1 MKEYQKT
8 LFPYAYNILGS
19 AEDARD
25 AVQDVLSKYIEEPRE
40 GITNEKGYLIKSVI
54 NHAINIKN
62 RRKKIDAGDVW
73 LPEPFATE
81 EADTNINLRD
91 IASYS
96 MLVLLEELNPKER
109 AVFLLK
115 ESFDYSHQEIA
126 EVLSS
131 TEEHSRKLLSRAKAK
146 LEELNLQRKASAA
159 DQVQLSFLEKY
170 INAIRSRDTQTLE
183 TILAEDISFYA
194 DGGKLRVVRKS
205 CMGVHDVSEL
215 LMLIHHRF
223 HRSNTVVAS
232 QINHQPALLY
242 YYKNKLVTCQI
253 LGIAAGDERI
263 YQVNTVVDPEKLKHL
278 EVSGV
283 KLRMVNLDDTE
294 I

>member
-25 AVQDVLSKYIEEPRE
+25 AVQDVLSNYIAEPRE

-62 RRKKIDAGDVW
+62 RKKKIDVGDVW

-96 MLVLLEELNPKER
+96 MLVLLEQLNPKER

-170 INAIRSRDTQTLE
+170 INAIRDRDTQSLE

-205 CMGVHDVSEL
+205 AMGAHEVADL
-215 LMLIHHRF
+215 LVLIHHRF
-223 HRSNTVVAS
+223 HRSLSVVAA

-242 YYKNKLVTCQI
+242 YHETRLITCQI
-253 LGIAAGDERI
+253 LGITPGSDKI
-263 YQVNTVVDPEKLKHL
+263 YQINTVVDPEKLKHL
-278 EVSGV
+278 EVTGIKLKSGEP
-283 KLRMVNLDDTE
+283 D
-294 I
+294 

>member
-25 AVQDVLSKYIEEPRE
+25 AVQDVLSNYIAEPRE

-62 RRKKIDAGDVW
+62 RRKKIDVGDVW

-81 EADTNINLRD
+81 EADTNMNLRD

-96 MLVLLEELNPKER
+96 MLVLLEELSPKER

-170 INAIRSRDTQTLE
+170 INAIRNRDTQTLE

-205 CMGVHDVSEL
+205 CLGVHEVSEL
-215 LMLIHHRF
+215 LMLIYQRF
-223 HRSNTVVAS
+223 HHSNSIVAT

-242 YYKNKLVTCQI
+242 YFGDKLITCQVFS
-253 LGIAAGDERI
+253 IAPGDNKI
-263 YQVNTVVDPEKLKHL
+263 YQINTVVDPEKLKHL

-283 KLRMVNLDDTE
+283 KLREAKPGDTE
-294 I
+294 L